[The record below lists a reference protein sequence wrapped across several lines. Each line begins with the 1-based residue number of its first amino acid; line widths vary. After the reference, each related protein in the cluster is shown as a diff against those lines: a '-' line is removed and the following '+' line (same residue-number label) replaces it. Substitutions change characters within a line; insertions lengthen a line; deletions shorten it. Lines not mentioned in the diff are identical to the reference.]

1 MIEGPQVTAPDEGRH
16 ADVVGIVPAAGRS
29 ARIGSPKA
37 LLNADGPNFVTRVV
51 GTLLQGG
58 CSQVRV
64 VVREDPGVV
73 SAAAQ
78 QAGADVRVQPNP
90 DDPIT
95 GGLQGAIDA
104 SVADLSPDTL
114 VVVLPVDHPLVDAL
128 TVRALIDAWRDAVPT
143 NAQAV
148 ITPRY
153 AAALGWPRVAAV
165 SEASSISGPVAP
177 VGVEVTDRGV
187 VRDIDTLADY
197 RRAFPQAWRKRFHA
211 R

>member
-1 MIEGPQVTAPDEGRH
+1 MTEKSRVTTPNGGRR
-16 ADVVGIVPAAGRS
+16 ADIVGIVPAAGRS

-58 CSQVRV
+58 CARVRV

-78 QAGADVRVQPNP
+78 QAGADVRVQPDPDNP
-90 DDPIT
+90 IH
-95 GGLQGAIDA
+95 GGLPGAIA
-104 SVADLSPDTL
+104 AAVADLSPDTL
-114 VVVLPVDHPLVDAL
+114 VVVLPVDHPLITPL
-128 TVRALIDAWRDAVPT
+128 TVHALIDAWQQAVPA
-143 NAQAV
+143 NAGAV
-148 ITPRY
+148 IAPRH
-153 AAALGWPRVAAV
+153 AAKLGWPRVAAAAEAMST
-165 SEASSISGPVAP
+165 SEPAAPLSI
-177 VGVEVTDRGV
+177 EVDDRGV

>member
-1 MIEGPQVTAPDEGRH
+1 VTPPGEVRH

-78 QAGADVRVQPNP
+78 QAGADIRVQSSP

-95 GGLQGAIDA
+95 GGLQGAIGA
-104 SVADLSPDTL
+104 AVADLSPDSL
-114 VVVLPVDHPLVDAL
+114 VVVLPVDHPLVIAP
-128 TVRALIDAWRDAVPT
+128 TVRALIDAARDAVT
-143 NAQAV
+143 SNAGAV
-148 ITPRY
+148 VTPRH
-153 AAALGWPRVAAV
+153 ASKLGWPRVA
-165 SEASSISGPVAP
+165 PVAGAASIMEP
-177 VGVEVTDRGV
+177 AAPLSLEVTDRGV

>member
-1 MIEGPQVTAPDEGRH
+1 MTTPNEGRR
-16 ADVVGIVPAAGRS
+16 ADIVGIVPAAGRS

-58 CSQVRV
+58 CSRVRV

-78 QAGADVRVQPNP
+78 QAGADVVVQPDA
-90 DDPIT
+90 DDPVT
-95 GGLQGAIDA
+95 GGLQGAIAAAVD
-104 SVADLSPDTL
+104 DLSPDTL
-114 VVVLPVDHPLVDAL
+114 VVVLPVDHPLVTPL
-128 TVRALIDAWRDAVPT
+128 TVRALIDAWQKAGPT
-143 NAQAV
+143 STQTAL
-148 ITPRY
+148 TPCHASRH
-153 AAALGWPRVAAV
+153 GWPRVAAAAGAAHII
-165 SEASSISGPVAP
+165 ELAAP
-177 VGVEVTDRGV
+177 LTVEVADRGV